1 MGDRFY
7 MQQKKDMGTRWKTD
21 GSGKAKRR
29 LKAEVLAEV
38 YDLLGKEVAGLDK
51 CTIVTL
57 EELILALQSALAD
70 NETKSVLDFM
80 ARAVTGE

>member
-1 MGDRFY
+1 
-7 MQQKKDMGTRWKTD
+7 MQQKKDMGTRWKAD

-29 LKAEVLAEV
+29 LKADVLSEVF
-38 YDLLGKEVAGLDK
+38 DLLGREVSGLDK
-51 CTIVTL
+51 CTIATL
-57 EELILALQSALAD
+57 EELILALQAALAD